1 MSTLVFD
8 IETIGEEFD
17 ALDDTTKKVLTRW
30 IREDSL
36 DEKEYQAAIE
46 DVKNGLGFSPLT
58 GEVVAIGML
67 DVERGKSAV
76 YFQAPGDA
84 KGSFEENSVAY
95 KPMKEGEMLGE
106 FWRVAEKYETFVT
119 FNGRGF
125 DVPFLM
131 MRSAVHRIRPS
142 RDLLS
147 NRYLPLQRSVKHV
160 DLMDQ
165 MTFYGATRRRP
176 NLHLSC
182 RAFGIPTPK
191 GDGIDGDSVSRF
203 FREGRYEDIARYN
216 VRDIE
221 ATAALYDYWNR
232 YLRFQ

>member
-36 DEKEYQAAIE
+36 DEREYQAAIE

-76 YFQAPGDA
+76 YFQSPGDT
-84 KGSFEENSVAY
+84 KGSFEENNVAY
-95 KPMKEGEMLGE
+95 KPMEEEGMLGE

-131 MRSAVHRIRPS
+131 MRSAVHQIRPS

-147 NRYLPLQRSVKHV
+147 NRYLPLQRGVRHV

-221 ATAALYDYWNR
+221 ATAALYDSWNR

>member
-8 IETIGEEFD
+8 IETVGEEFD
-17 ALDDTTKKVLTRW
+17 ALDETTKKVLTRW
-30 IREDSL
+30 IREDSY
-36 DEKEYQAAIE
+36 DEEGYKAAIE
-46 DVKNGLGFSPLT
+46 DVKNSLGFSPLT
-58 GEVVAIGML
+58 GEIVAIGML
-67 DVERGKSAV
+67 DVERAKSAV
-76 YFQAPGDA
+76 YFQAPGGSED
-84 KGSFEENSVAY
+84 SFEEGGVRY
-95 KPMKEGEMLGE
+95 KPMEEGEMLAE
-106 FWRVAEKYETFVT
+106 FWRVAEKYDTFVT

-131 MRSAVHRIRPS
+131 MRSAIHQIRPT

-147 NRYLPLQRSVKHV
+147 NRYLPLQRGVKHV

-165 MTFYGATRRRP
+165 LTFYGATRRRP
-176 NLHLSC
+176 NLHLCC

-203 FREGRYEDIARYN
+203 FREKKYTDIARYN

-221 ATAALYDYWNR
+221 ATAALYDYWNQ
-232 YLRFQ
+232 YLKF

>member
-1 MSTLVFD
+1 MPTLVFD
-8 IETIGEEFD
+8 IETVGENFD
-17 ALDDTTKKVLTRW
+17 TFDETTKKVLTRW

-36 DEKEYQAAIE
+36 DEQEYLAAVE

-58 GEVVAIGML
+58 GEIVAIGML
-67 DVERGKSAV
+67 DIERDKSAV

-84 KGSFEENSVAY
+84 PESFEEDGVKY
-95 KPMKEGEMLGE
+95 KPMEEGEMLGE
-106 FWRVAEKYETFVT
+106 FWRVAEKYDTFVT

-131 MRSAVHRIRPS
+131 MRSAIHQIRPT

-147 NRYLPLQRSVKHV
+147 NRYLPLQRGVKHV

-176 NLHLSC
+176 SLHLAC

-191 GDGIDGDSVSRF
+191 GDGIDGDSVTRF
-203 FREGRYEDIARYN
+203 FREKRFKDIARYN
-216 VRDIE
+216 VRDIT
-221 ATAALYDYWNR
+221 ATAALYAYWDQ
-232 YLRFQ
+232 YLRF

>member
-1 MSTLVFD
+1 MATLVFD
-8 IETIGEEFD
+8 IETVGEDFD
-17 ALDDTTKKVLTRW
+17 ALDETSKKVLTRW
-30 IREDSL
+30 IREDAL
-36 DEKEYQAAIE
+36 DESEYKSALE

-58 GEVVAIGML
+58 GEIVAIGLL
-67 DVERGKSAV
+67 DAERGKRAV
-76 YFQAPGDA
+76 YFQAPGEA
-84 KGSFEENSVAY
+84 LEPFEEDGVSY
-95 KPMKEGEMLGE
+95 KPMDERAMLAE
-106 FWRVAEKYETFVT
+106 FWRVAESYDTFVT

-125 DVPFLM
+125 DAPFLM
-131 MRSAVHRIRPS
+131 MRSAIHSLRPS

-147 NRYLPLQRSVKHV
+147 NRYLPLQRGVRHI

-191 GDGIDGDSVSRF
+191 GDGIDGDRVSEF
-203 FREGRYEDIARYN
+203 FREKRFVDIARYN

-221 ATAALYDYWNR
+221 ATAALYEYWRN
-232 YLRFQ
+232 YLRF

>member
-8 IETIGEEFD
+8 IETRGEDFD
-17 ALDDTTKKVLTRW
+17 ALDETTKKVLTRW
-30 IREDSL
+30 IREDSY
-36 DEKEYQAAIE
+36 DEEGYKAALE
-46 DVKNGLGFSPLT
+46 DVKNSLGFSPLT

-67 DVERGKSAV
+67 DVEREKSAV
-76 YFQAPGDA
+76 YFQAPGA
-84 KGSFEENSVAY
+84 SPEPFEENGVKY
-95 KPMKEGEMLGE
+95 KPMEEGEMISE
-106 FWRVAEKYETFVT
+106 FWRVAERYDTFVT

-131 MRSAVHRIRPS
+131 MRGATHQIRPS
-142 RDLLS
+142 CDLLS
-147 NRYLPLQRSVKHV
+147 NRYLPLQRGVKHV

-176 NLHLSC
+176 SLHLAC

-203 FREGRYEDIARYN
+203 FREGKFADIARYN

-221 ATAALYDYWNR
+221 ATAALYQYWDQ
-232 YLRFQ
+232 YLRF